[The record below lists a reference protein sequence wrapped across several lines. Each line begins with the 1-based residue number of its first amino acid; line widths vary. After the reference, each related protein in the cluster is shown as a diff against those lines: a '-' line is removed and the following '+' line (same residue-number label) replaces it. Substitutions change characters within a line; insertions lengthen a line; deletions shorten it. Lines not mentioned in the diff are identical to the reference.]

1 LIREAIRLVVDGQV
15 LSRAQAC
22 AAMGA
27 IVDGQATPAQI
38 AAFATALRMRG
49 ERAEEL
55 AGFVDAMRARAHR
68 IVTAAPALDT
78 CGTGGDGQ
86 CTLNIST
93 AAAIVAAG
101 AGATV
106 AKHGNRAITSRC
118 GSADV
123 LESLGV
129 KVDLDPESVR
139 RCIDEIGIG
148 FMFAPVF
155 HPAMRHAAGARREIG
170 IRTVFNLLG
179 PLANPA
185 GAAFQVVGVP
195 SEGAVALI
203 AGSLLALGATRAMV
217 VHGLDGADE
226 LSVSAPTQVAEIRDG
241 EISRY
246 QLDPSDAGL
255 PTFPAGSLA
264 GGEPGENAAR
274 VRAVLE
280 GSNGADRAAIV
291 LNAAAALL
299 VAGRV
304 VDLREGADAA
314 LRSIASGA
322 ARDRLDAWV
331 AHSRRLAAEAV
342 AR

>member
-1 LIREAIRLVVDGQV
+1 MIREAIKLVVDGQV
-15 LSRAQAC
+15 LSREHAC
-22 AAMGA
+22 SAMGT

-38 AAFATALRMRG
+38 AALATALRMRG

-55 AGFVDAMRARAHR
+55 AGFVDAMRARANL
-68 IVTAAPALDT
+68 ITTAAPALDT

-86 CTLNIST
+86 CTLNVST

-101 AGATV
+101 AGVTV

-139 RCIDEIGIG
+139 RCIDETGIG

-185 GAAFQVVGVP
+185 SAAFQVIGVP
-195 SEGAVALI
+195 SKKTVGLI
-203 AGSLLALGATRAMV
+203 AESLLALGTTRAMI

-226 LSVSAPTQVAEIRDG
+226 VSVSAPTQVAEIRNG
-241 EISRY
+241 EITQY
-246 QLDPSDAGL
+246 QVEPSDARL
-255 PTFPAGSLA
+255 PTFPVGSLV
-264 GGEPGENAAR
+264 GGDPTENAAR
-274 VRAVLE
+274 VLAVLE
-280 GSNGADRAAIV
+280 GSDGADRAAIV
-291 LNAAAALL
+291 VNAAAALV
-299 VAGRV
+299 VAGAV
-304 VDLREGADAA
+304 GDLREGADAA
-314 LRSIASGA
+314 LRSISSGT
-322 ARDRLDAWV
+322 ARDRLAAWV
-331 AHSRRLAAEAV
+331 ATSQRLAAEASS
-342 AR
+342 R